1 MPALFWGRAF
11 LRPLDSMENTPKS
24 PEPDTSKVTLDS
36 LIVEPAFGLGR
47 LAPFNWERFP
57 HSTAIRLFWGRIVV
71 WLLIL
76 ACLGWLATA
85 GALFAFVKYRRGFT
99 EVQFNHMLF
108 LPWKLAEYRHS
119 KGEFMIKEGMANAEK
134 QEWRTAFD
142 LLRPGLLAVPENRDA
157 RLVLSRLYL
166 MAGRPDIARTLLI
179 DGLAYHANRVEYLY
193 VVVGYFTG
201 LQADETIIELV
212 HDMQRQD
219 NLSKDSNRFGKM
231 ALAFAYYNRG
241 QFSDAEGVLDSAG
254 LRSSPKG
261 RLLQARLAW
270 SRGRTDIA
278 VGQLIELSGQ
288 VPEDEEIYRSLVEYL
303 TLERRWPTLRRAS
316 WLRQLALPDQ
326 PAAYVDFIK
335 ACGEEG
341 DTARRVEA
349 ETAFYERFK
358 DNTQALLMLSE
369 AAAQSGRL
377 DVSQRVAARCR
388 ELKRDEIDAVLLVLR
403 AKLEARAYQAVIE
416 QCIDLGAAVLK
427 WPERQRLVLGGLRAV
442 ALYGL
447 KQEAEAEPL
456 VRRLWETR
464 ILPAQVLAA
473 LALQVDRVG
482 HGAEARKIL
491 RQAVAVDPL
500 NQPALVYLLR
510 SLMAEDEL
518 QDAPALIERLLR
530 MRNPPEDLLAGL
542 SQRLGSD
549 RYMFLPERIGI
560 QVAIAEFLREL
571 KRRKAAE

>member
-1 MPALFWGRAF
+1 
-11 LRPLDSMENTPKS
+11 MENTPS
-24 PEPDTSKVTLDS
+24 PPAPDASKVSADS

-85 GALFAFVKYRRGFT
+85 GALFAFVKYRRGFS

-119 KGEFMIKEGMANAEK
+119 KGEFMIKEGIAYAEK

-157 RLVLSRLYL
+157 RLILSRLYL
-166 MAGRPDIARTLLI
+166 MAGRPDLARTLLI

-193 VVVGYFTG
+193 VVVGYFTS
-201 LQADETIIELV
+201 LQADDTIIELV
-212 HDMQRQD
+212 QDMQRQG
-219 NLSKDSNRFGKM
+219 NLSNEVNRFGKT

-241 QFSDAEGVLDSAG
+241 KFSDAEGVLDTAG
-254 LRSSPKG
+254 LRASIKG
-261 RLLQARLAW
+261 RLLVARLAW
-270 SRGRTDIA
+270 ARGRHDSA
-278 VGQLIELSGQ
+278 LAQLIELSAQ

-303 TLERRWPTLRRAS
+303 TIKQRWATLRRAS

-326 PAAYVDFIK
+326 PAAYVDFIN

-341 DTARRVEA
+341 DTARRLETEA
-349 ETAFYERFK
+349 AFYERFT
-358 DNTQALLMLSE
+358 DNTQALLALAES
-369 AAAQSGRL
+369 AAQNGRL
-377 DVSQRVAARCR
+377 EVTQRVAARCR

-403 AKLEARAYQAVIE
+403 AQLETRSHKAVIE

-447 KQEAEAEPL
+447 SQEAEAEPL

-464 ILPAQVLAA
+464 VLSAQVLAA
-473 LALQVDRVG
+473 LALQVERVG
-482 HGAEARKIL
+482 HGREARRIL

-500 NQPALVYLLR
+500 NQPALVFLLR
-510 SLMAEDEL
+510 SSLAEDEL
-518 QDAPALIERLLR
+518 QDAPALIERLLS
-530 MRNPPEDLLAGL
+530 MRNPPEELLAGL
-542 SQRLGSD
+542 SRGLGSD
-549 RYMFLPERIGI
+549 RYLLLPERIGI
-560 QVAIAEFLREL
+560 QVAITEYLREL

>member
-1 MPALFWGRAF
+1 METP
-11 LRPLDSMENTPKS
+11 PLPIGPN
-24 PEPDTSKVTLDS
+24 TSKVSPDAAE
-36 LIVEPAFGLGR
+36 IVTPFNLGR
-47 LAPFNWERFP
+47 FAPYQLEKTQYA
-57 HSTAIRLFWGRIVV
+57 TAIRLFWGRLTL
-71 WLLIL
+71 WLLL
-76 ACLGWLATA
+76 LLCVAWATVA
-85 GALFAFVKYRRGFT
+85 SGLFVFIKYRRGFS
-99 EVQFNHMLF
+99 EVQYSHMLL
-108 LPWKLAEYRHS
+108 LPWKLDAYRHA
-119 KGEFMIKEGMANAEK
+119 KGEFLIKQGLAQAES
-134 QEWRTAFD
+134 QEWRAAFD
-142 LLRPGLLAVPENRDA
+142 LLRPGLLAVPDHLQA
-157 RLVLSRLYL
+157 RLMVARIYL
-166 MAGRPDIARTLLI
+166 MAGRPDITRTTLL
-179 DGLAYHANRVEYLY
+179 DGLPIHGDQVDYLRE
-193 VVVGYFTG
+193 VLGYFFG
-201 LQADETIIELV
+201 LQADSTIIAFSQELQTRL
-212 HDMQRQD
+212 DPQIPAWRMA
-219 NLSKDSNRFGKM
+219 ST
-231 ALAFAYYNRG
+231 ALAYAYFNRANY
-241 QFSDAEGVLDSAG
+241 SEASAVLAKS
-254 LRSSPKG
+254 
-261 RLLQARLAW
+261 RLLATPEGRFVTARIAW
-270 SRGRTDIA
+270 EQ
-278 VGQLIELSGQ
+278 GQQTEALRQLSELTTQ
-288 VPEDEEIYRSLVEYL
+288 VMGDAEIYRTFIYYL
-303 TLERRWPTLRRAS
+303 GEKKLWGQVRRAS

-358 DNTQALLMLSE
+358 NNTQALLMLSE

-388 ELKRDEIDAVLLVLR
+388 ELNRDEIDAVLLVLR

-416 QCIDLGAAVLK
+416 QCIDLGAVVLK

-464 ILPAQVLAA
+464 VLPAQVLAA

-560 QVAIAEFLREL
+560 QVAIADFLREL